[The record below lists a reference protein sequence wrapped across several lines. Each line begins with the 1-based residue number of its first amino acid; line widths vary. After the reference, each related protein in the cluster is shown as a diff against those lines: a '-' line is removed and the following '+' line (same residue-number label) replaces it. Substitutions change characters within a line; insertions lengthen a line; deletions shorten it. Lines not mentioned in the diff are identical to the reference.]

1 MKTLPKPTRGHFL
14 AMAMLGAALT
24 APAHAAFLHDRA
36 GALVHSGSGTC
47 VHTGEWQAS
56 MGECPTP
63 VAATAPAPTVTT
75 LPVTFTFALND
86 DAFFKFD
93 SSRLGELGRARLYPL
108 VVSARNAD
116 SVVHIDV
123 IGHADPIG
131 TAAYNQRLGMRRAEA
146 VRNYLAGEGVPADRI
161 QIASAGSALPEVSC
175 PTNLGRAERIRCLAP
190 DRRVDVVAVVQDQGE
205 VAVVNL
211 TPAHA

>member
-1 MKTLPKPTRGHFL
+1 MKTLPKPSRGQVL
-14 AMAMLGAALT
+14 ALALLGAAVT

-47 VHTGEWQAS
+47 VHTGEWNAA

-63 VAATAPAPTVTT
+63 ATAAAPVPTVTT
-75 LPVTFTFALND
+75 MPVTFTFALND

-93 SSRLGELGRARLYPL
+93 SARLGEIGRARLYPL

-116 SVVHIDV
+116 TLVHIDV

-131 TAAYNQRLGMRRAEA
+131 SPGYNQRLGMRRAEA
-146 VRNYLAGEGVPADRI
+146 VRAYLTGEGIPADRI

-175 PTNLGRAERIRCLAP
+175 STHMSRSERIRCLAP

-205 VAVVNL
+205 VAVVNAA
-211 TPAHA
+211 PAHA